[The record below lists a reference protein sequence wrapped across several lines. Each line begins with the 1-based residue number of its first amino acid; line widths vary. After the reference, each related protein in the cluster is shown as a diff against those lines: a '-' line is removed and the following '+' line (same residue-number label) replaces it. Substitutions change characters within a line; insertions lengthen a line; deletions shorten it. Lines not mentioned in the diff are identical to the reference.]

1 MIDEYFAHLAAMGKS
16 PDTIKTYKTQLNKFF
31 KWMEE
36 TGGTTDPKEIGSADV
51 SEYRNYLQEL
61 NKKPATVNTA
71 RAVLE
76 AFCAWMVSEGH
87 MERNPVS
94 KVRKVEQVQE
104 APKWLNKSERSRL
117 LRVLEKEKDIRNI
130 AIIHTLLLAGI
141 RASELVV
148 LKHDDI
154 LIKDR
159 KGTIVIRKGKGNKWR
174 TIPIERDLREWLGRY
189 MTEVH
194 PTGKWLFPSQ
204 RGERLTYIGLYQ
216 LVQAIGEKAGI
227 ESLTP
232 HMLRHT
238 YCHDLIA
245 RGVDIGK
252 VAVLA
257 GHSKLETTL
266 LYTKP
271 GIEELQKAVDKLS
284 YT

>member
-1 MIDEYFAHLAAMGKS
+1 MIERYIGQLIATGKS
-16 PDTIKTYKTQLNKFF
+16 AATIKTYRAQLAKFF
-31 KWMEE
+31 RWMEE
-36 TGGTTDPKEIGSADV
+36 TDGTQDPKEIGTADV
-51 SEYRNYLQEL
+51 SEYRNYLLEL
-61 NKKPATVNTA
+61 GKKPDTINTA

-76 AFCAWMVSEGH
+76 AFCAWMVDEGY
-87 MERNPVS
+87 MDRNPVT

-104 APKWLNKSERSRL
+104 PPKWLTRSERAKL

-130 AIIHTLLLAGI
+130 AIIHVLLFTGI
-141 RASELVV
+141 RASELIS

-154 LIKDR
+154 LIKDH
-159 KGTIVIRKGKGNKWR
+159 KGTLVVRQGKGNKRR
-174 TIPIERDLREWLGRY
+174 TVPIERDTRTWLGRY
-189 MTEVH
+189 MIDVH

-216 LVQAIGEKAGI
+216 LCQTIGEKAGI
-227 ESLTP
+227 EDLTP
-232 HMLRHT
+232 HVLRHT

-245 RGVDIGK
+245 RHVDIGT

-257 GHSKLETTL
+257 GHSKIETTL

-271 GIEELQKAVDKLS
+271 GAEDLQKAVDKLS